1 MLFLKKH
8 LNFIIALCLA
18 IIIHIALFIFVY
30 FVKPKNIINN
40 SFIEL
45 TIIKK
50 KRFSTIKKII
60 KPKTKPNRKK
70 QQPIKKDFSVRD
82 TLLFADSSKI
92 LVSDSIKMLTEIDS
106 FLFANPNITVLKID
120 AKEKLKNYIEKNSD
134 LEITKRKI
142 SKTMNDY
149 YKAKYPTPPHKF
161 GNKGTGNLI
170 NIPIDEIIKLFK

>member
-1 MLFLKKH
+1 
-8 LNFIIALCLA
+8 
-18 IIIHIALFIFVY
+18 
-30 FVKPKNIINN
+30 
-40 SFIEL
+40 
-45 TIIKK
+45 
-50 KRFSTIKKII
+50 
-60 KPKTKPNRKK
+60 
-70 QQPIKKDFSVRD
+70 
-82 TLLFADSSKI
+82 
-92 LVSDSIKMLTEIDS
+92 MLTEIDS